1 VINKGEFLPRERRIA
16 SEANAR
22 GELRSEIGALTSV
35 SRSSVGTGSSSALAF
50 ERASSFD
57 CLRTKAIFQSRH
69 LLAQPYPTAV
79 FPWICLYSA
88 ASFTSIR
95 RALNARPADHYIGGS
110 VRADKK
116 FVSDI
121 DRIDALSVRVFFSI
135 RASRALLFS
144 GYREKTRSCIAST
157 SRSGTLEDK
166 TRAFII
172 LNEHLSMVRQ
182 IRISRLRSF

>member
-57 CLRTKAIFQSRH
+57 CVRTKAIFQSRH
-69 LLAQPYPTAV
+69 LLAHRILSP
-79 FPWICLYSA
+79 FSHGSA
-88 ASFTSIR
+88 CIPRLHLLR

-121 DRIDALSVRVFFSI
+121 DRIDALSVRVFF
-135 RASRALLFS
+135 RFERVELCFFS
-144 GYREKTRSCIAST
+144 GYRENARNPQ
-157 SRSGTLEDK
+157 L
-166 TRAFII
+166 
-172 LNEHLSMVRQ
+172 HRQ
-182 IRISRLRSF
+182 RG